1 LCAVTPTGLFTPDE
15 YAARQREVQQKADAD
30 AAAAEEQK
38 EAVRRE
44 LSLELQVAFSSCSEF
59 VCTDTLQLM
68 KRKKALR
75 EAALKKMSFDIDDE
89 T

>member
-1 LCAVTPTGLFTPDE
+1 LFTPEE

-30 AAAAEEQK
+30 AAAAQEQK
-38 EAVRRE
+38 EAERRE
-44 LSLELQVAFSSCSEF
+44 LSLELQVIFSSCSEF
-59 VCTDTLQLM
+59 FCTDALQL
-68 KRKKALR
+68 KRKKTMR